1 MKPAIALKKED
12 VFRVL
17 ERLLRMSI
25 EQNEPFMEPIV
36 MVGGTA
42 MIAHELRKQ
51 SFDVDLFVRD
61 FSIDIVRRVETE
73 FRAEYGDAFRI
84 DVTSIENIWGFIML
98 RDIADAEPDSEIRIE
113 DRCYTLRK
121 LSIEDLFFLKL
132 DSGREK
138 DIADLSI
145 LIGHTDM
152 NRLVDRF
159 NIIWKWHGDPD
170 GVLGLADEFVSFMQA
185 RGHNPVE
192 IIERLKLPASMIELL
207 AETWEGN
214 LYE

>member
-1 MKPAIALKKED
+1 
-12 VFRVL
+12 
-17 ERLLRMSI
+17 
-25 EQNEPFMEPIV
+25 
-36 MVGGTA
+36 
-42 MIAHELRKQ
+42 
-51 SFDVDLFVRD
+51 
-61 FSIDIVRRVETE
+61 
-73 FRAEYGDAFRI
+73 
-84 DVTSIENIWGFIML
+84 ML

-121 LSIEDLFFLKL
+121 LSSEDLFFLKL